1 VRSSLAHGD
10 GREHLRHFAYTT
22 GWKKLEPMWDQ
33 VIRSG
38 QVHRFLPLLE
48 TILDRFG
55 SGGGAMP
62 SRLRPVARPPARRPS
77 PSVTR
82 APGCAPGP

>member
-1 VRSSLAHGD
+1 
-10 GREHLRHFAYTT
+10 
-22 GWKKLEPMWDQ
+22 MWDWA
-33 VIRSG
+33 IRSG

-62 SRLRPVARPPARRPS
+62 GRLRPPAPHRHGRGHQV
-77 PSVTR
+77 VTVK
-82 APGCAPGP
+82 GT

>member
-1 VRSSLAHGD
+1 
-10 GREHLRHFAYTT
+10 
-22 GWKKLEPMWDQ
+22 MWDWA
-33 VIRSG
+33 IRSG

-62 SRLRPVARPPARRPS
+62 ERSRRRATTPVMRVHS
-77 PSVTR
+77 T
-82 APGCAPGP
+82 

>member
-1 VRSSLAHGD
+1 
-10 GREHLRHFAYTT
+10 
-22 GWKKLEPMWDQ
+22 MWDR

-62 SRLRPVARPPARRPS
+62 GRLGSARGPRLPAAIS
-77 PSVTR
+77 ER
-82 APGCAPGP
+82 AADLTPWADPRGVRLSG

>member
-1 VRSSLAHGD
+1 MRSSFAHGD
-10 GREHLRHFAYTT
+10 AREHLRHFAYTT

-62 SRLRPVARPPARRPS
+62 GRLRPAAGAPPRRP
-77 PSVTR
+77 
-82 APGCAPGP
+82 CAGSRGTACA

>member
-1 VRSSLAHGD
+1 
-10 GREHLRHFAYTT
+10 
-22 GWKKLEPMWDQ
+22 MWDR

-62 SRLRPVARPPARRPS
+62 ARLERSKPRHRAAKLKAPAC
-77 PSVTR
+77 
-82 APGCAPGP
+82 G

>member
-1 VRSSLAHGD
+1 
-10 GREHLRHFAYTT
+10 
-22 GWKKLEPMWDQ
+22 MWDQ

-55 SGGGAMP
+55 SGGVAMP
-62 SRLRPVARPPARRPS
+62 ARLRRRPS
-77 PSVTR
+77 TAADPWLV
-82 APGCAPGP
+82 

>member
-1 VRSSLAHGD
+1 MALD
-10 GREHLRHFAYTT
+10 IRESMEQMKARHPRIR
-22 GWKKLEPMWDQ
+22 WEVLET
-33 VIRSG
+33 G

-62 SRLRPVARPPARRPS
+62 GQLRPPADAPAGL
-77 PSVTR
+77 PAPAVTR
-82 APGCAPGP
+82 TAARPAAFLRPLS